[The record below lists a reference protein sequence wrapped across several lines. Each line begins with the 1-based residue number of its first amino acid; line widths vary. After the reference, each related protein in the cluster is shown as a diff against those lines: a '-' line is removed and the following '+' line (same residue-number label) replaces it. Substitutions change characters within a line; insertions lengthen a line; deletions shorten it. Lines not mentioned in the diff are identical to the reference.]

1 MAIKIFSANVRVIF
15 FSSSVLVLTGTR
27 LLVSANEQKKQGSS
41 EIANK
46 QKRAGTE
53 RGEHLFKF
61 VNPLST
67 WSTS

>member
-27 LLVSANEQKKQGSS
+27 LLVSANKQTKQGSG

-53 RGEHLFKF
+53 KGEHLFKC